1 MRSLQLCEN
10 STWFCWW
17 YYSQCRCLL
26 WHLDILFIFCHYLS
40 TAFVCEIISKIYN
53 KIVLAHLCYKI
64 YRNAL
69 VTWFAVSFLAALNFI
84 PSVKV
89 NMLSFLAPKNI
100 ISIHCFHFSFIISIT
115 LFCFSICEGFPG
127 KASSRF
133 SSTVVLA
140 GNKYAQQL
148 VSYWS
153 RYIPSPWSKLF

>member
-1 MRSLQLCEN
+1 MHASKNWCDGERVKKLGILRQSKQGLKLSCTLYLNKMRSLQLCEN

-100 ISIHCFHFSFIISIT
+100 ISIHFFFI
-115 LFCFSICEGFPG
+115 FPLL
-127 KASSRF
+127 S
-133 SSTVVLA
+133 V
-140 GNKYAQQL
+140 
-148 VSYWS
+148 
-153 RYIPSPWSKLF
+153 